1 MYMQRSLKYAM
12 ALREEWDH
20 EMIFKKESY
29 AAEGRWR
36 RWWASRKSFPFVVKL
51 HICECNNNKWER
63 ESLLIPEGM
72 NMK

>member
-1 MYMQRSLKYAM
+1 MYNMQGSLKYAM

-29 AAEGRWR
+29 PEGRR
-36 RWWASRKSFPFVVKL
+36 WASRKSFPFVGKL

-72 NMK
+72 NMQ